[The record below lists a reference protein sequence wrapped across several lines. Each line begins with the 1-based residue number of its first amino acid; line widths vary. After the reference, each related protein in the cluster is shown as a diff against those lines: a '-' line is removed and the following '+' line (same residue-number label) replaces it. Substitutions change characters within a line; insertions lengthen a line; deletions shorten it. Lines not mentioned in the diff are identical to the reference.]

1 MKRLPLL
8 FVLLMTQL
16 FIFAQNNAI
25 SQFTH
30 SPRDI
35 DHSGC
40 VKSITNHNFTFIK
53 NKETKDTIKSVNKI
67 LFNKKGIMTKQLNC
81 NNSVNDPWQIIE
93 YDNQGRILTIS
104 RKDKNSISLFARQFF
119 NNFSEH
125 PDSLNIYNSEK
136 RKTDQYI
143 NHFVKKLL
151 VKQEYF
157 TQDTLRHYNT
167 YQYDK
172 KNRMIKESFI
182 NTENG
187 WGITLGKSITGD
199 KEEKSLSPNDY
210 TIYVYT
216 KILDTL
222 VFTKT
227 KFTQFLELKDIR
239 KKLKS
244 YNYDIE
250 ITEEYKNNHL
260 DKYTYTYSTKDS
272 ISTSKYFF
280 TSKKEIGTFYNLI
293 TTPNKIVY
301 ISDNDKNSEHT
312 TTILIEFDKF
322 NNWIKKTYIS
332 KNSVTELIRREIEYY
347 CH

>member
-1 MKRLPLL
+1 MKRLSIL

-16 FIFAQNNAI
+16 FIFAQNNAV
-25 SQFTH
+25 SQF
-30 SPRDI
+30 SYPPRNI
-35 DHSGC
+35 EHSGC
-40 VKSITNHNFTFIK
+40 VKSITTHNYSFIT
-53 NKETKDTIKSVNKI
+53 NKETVDTTKTVNKI
-67 LFNKKGIMTKQLNC
+67 LFNKRGIMIKQWNC
-81 NNSVNDPWQIIE
+81 NNSADDPWQIID
-93 YDNQGRILTIS
+93 YDNKGRILSIS
-104 RKDKNSISLFARQFF
+104 RKDKDRIYLFAKQFF
-119 NNFSEH
+119 NHFSEH
-125 PDSLNIYNSEK
+125 PDSLNIYGGDK
-136 RKTDQYI
+136 RKTDQYL
-143 NHFVKKLL
+143 NHFIKKLL
-151 VKQEYF
+151 VKQEYY

-167 YQYDK
+167 YEYDIK
-172 KNRMIKESFI
+172 KRLIKESFI

-187 WGITLGKSITGD
+187 WGITLGKSITGN

-210 TIYVYT
+210 TIYEYT

-222 VFTKT
+222 VVTKT
-227 KFTQFLELKDIR
+227 KFTQYLILKDVR
-239 KKLKS
+239 KELNS

-260 DKYTYTYSTKDS
+260 NKSTYTYSTKDS

-280 TSKKEIGTFYNLI
+280 TSKKKIGTFYNLI

-322 NNWIKKTYIS
+322 NNWIKKTYVS
-332 KNSVTELIRREIEYY
+332 KNVITQLFRREIEYY